1 MKPELVD
8 YYQTAIELLKL
19 VQVDYRRAQKELQEV
34 SFHLAQRES
43 VAASQLNSA
52 LDALDSR
59 NRISDT
65 AAQRSVPTLEAYC
78 LGKFQVRVNCK
89 KIEHWRSVKAKS
101 ILKHLIAQRGR
112 PVPKD
117 ILTEA
122 TWPGCEP
129 SQGNNNLKA
138 AVRALRQTLNH
149 DNGTGEGFAWILFED
164 GNYMINADADLWV
177 DAEQFELHC
186 QAGRRFEAEE
196 KLVEAI
202 REHKAAETLY
212 RGDYLEDDP
221 YEEWTYLRRE
231 ALKDDYLA
239 VLGKL
244 ADYSMRAKDY
254 EACIGYCQKI
264 LSKDYCREDAY
275 ERLMCCYNRL
285 GQRSRAISWYRL
297 CERTIKSELDVSPDQ
312 RITALYQQLIK
323 GEYI

>member
-1 MKPELVD
+1 MKPEAVD
-8 YYQTAIELLKL
+8 YYQTAIELFKL
-19 VQVDYRRAQKELQEV
+19 IQVDYRRTQKALQEV
-34 SFHLAQRES
+34 SLHLAQREN
-43 VAASQLNSA
+43 VATSKLNSA
-52 LDALDSR
+52 LDAL
-59 NRISDT
+59 NRSNTVSQT
-65 AAQRSVPTLEAYC
+65 ATQRSVPTLEAYC

-89 KIEHWRSVKAKS
+89 KIEHWRSTKAKC
-101 ILKHLIAQRGR
+101 ILKHLIAEGAR

-117 ILTEA
+117 ILIEA
-122 TWPGCEP
+122 TWPDCES

-149 DNGTGEGFAWILFED
+149 DNGTSEGSPSILFED
-164 GNYMINADADLWV
+164 GNYMINPEVDLWV
-177 DAEQFELHC
+177 DDEQFERHC
-186 QAGRRFEAEE
+186 QAGRRFEVEG

-202 REHKAAETLY
+202 REHKAAEALY

-231 ALKDDYLA
+231 ALKDEYLS

-264 LSKDYCREDAY
+264 LSKDYCREDTY
-275 ERLMCCYNRL
+275 QRLMCCYNRL

-297 CERTIKSELDVSPDQ
+297 CERTIRRELDVDPDHELV
-312 RITALYQQLIK
+312 ALYQKLVR